1 MDENI
6 ISLIA
11 KELNISISQ
20 VKNTL
25 ELLEEGATVPFIA
38 RYRKE
43 RTKGLDE
50 EQIRVIQEN
59 YAYQVNLAKRK
70 EEVLARIETLGKLD
84 DEIIKNVNAC
94 TKLSQVEDIY
104 RPYKQK
110 KKTRASVAIANGLQ
124 PLADTFMSFPRYF
137 KETELDAYIN
147 ENVKDRETA
156 IQGACDIIAEKVSD
170 DVDVRNKILDSMT
183 NFGRIVTSE
192 KKGHEDNHKVY
203 KMYYDYSE
211 RVNTLAPHRVM
222 AIDRG
227 EKEKVLNVSISF
239 NEEYIENWVC
249 RRFIRFTN
257 SGTSEYVRAAIL
269 DGLKPLMEGMGIES
283 ANVIAIA
290 AATYGLVAGSL
301 MGGPTARGIINK
313 YNLKSTE
320 SETGVELNDMSEAD
334 REKAERVDVDSFT
347 NAAILLIVASGL
359 GTLLTAALNGI
370 EINIGNFHFS
380 FTFPTYIGAM
390 LIAAVIRNFCDAK
403 NIVLPSRALDLWGNV
418 SLSIFLAIALMSVAL
433 WQLASVA
440 VAMIAML
447 AAQTILM
454 YFYAR
459 FVVYNIMGRDY
470 EAAVMTAAFCGFGM
484 GATPNAMANMQAVT
498 KRFGP
503 APQAYFIVPL
513 VGSLFI
519 DFFNGL
525 IITGFLNVL
534 PIFG

>member
-1 MDENI
+1 MPQ
-6 ISLIA
+6 IA
-11 KELNISISQ
+11 LNM
-20 VKNTL
+20 
-25 ELLEEGATVPFIA
+25 
-38 RYRKE
+38 
-43 RTKGLDE
+43 
-50 EQIRVIQEN
+50 
-59 YAYQVNLAKRK
+59 YQTA
-70 EEVLARIETLGKLD
+70 
-84 DEIIKNVNAC
+84 
-94 TKLSQVEDIY
+94 
-104 RPYKQK
+104 
-110 KKTRASVAIANGLQ
+110 AIAMMLFVLGRFLTNRVEFLRKCCIPAPVVGGLIFAIVH
-124 PLADTFMSFPRYF
+124 LCLYMGGIVEFTFDS
-137 KETELDAYIN
+137 
-147 ENVKDRETA
+147 NVKDFFMTLFFTSVGYTA
-156 IQGACDIIAEKVSD
+156 CF
-170 DVDVRNKILDSMT
+170 RLL
-183 NFGRIVTSE
+183 
-192 KKGHEDNHKVY
+192 KKGGKKVITFLLVAIV
-203 KMYYDYSE
+203 MVCLQNVLSSI
-211 RVNTLAPHRVM
+211 LAGVFGWDLRL
-222 AIDRG
+222 G
-227 EKEKVLNVSISF
+227 LCTGSIPM
-239 NEEYIENWVC
+239 VGGH
-249 RRFIRFTN
+249 
-257 SGTSEYVRAAIL
+257 GTAGSY
-269 DGLKPLMEGMGIES
+269 GPLMEDMGIES

-403 NIVLPSRALDLWGNV
+403 HIVMPSRALDLWGNV

-498 KRFGP
+498 KRYGP
-503 APQAYFIVPL
+503 APQAYFVVPL

-525 IITGFLNVL
+525 IITGFLNIL

>member
-1 MDENI
+1 MQQ
-6 ISLIA
+6 IA
-11 KELNISISQ
+11 LNM
-20 VKNTL
+20 
-25 ELLEEGATVPFIA
+25 
-38 RYRKE
+38 
-43 RTKGLDE
+43 
-50 EQIRVIQEN
+50 
-59 YAYQVNLAKRK
+59 YQTA
-70 EEVLARIETLGKLD
+70 
-84 DEIIKNVNAC
+84 
-94 TKLSQVEDIY
+94 
-104 RPYKQK
+104 
-110 KKTRASVAIANGLQ
+110 AIAMMLFVLGRFLTNRVEFLKKCCIPAPVVGGLIFAIVH
-124 PLADTFMSFPRYF
+124 LCLYMGGIVEFTFDS
-137 KETELDAYIN
+137 
-147 ENVKDRETA
+147 NVKDFFMTLFFTSVGYTA
-156 IQGACDIIAEKVSD
+156 CF
-170 DVDVRNKILDSMT
+170 RLL
-183 NFGRIVTSE
+183 
-192 KKGHEDNHKVY
+192 KKGGKKVITFLLVAIV
-203 KMYYDYSE
+203 MVCLQNVLSSI
-211 RVNTLAPHRVM
+211 LAGVFGWDLRL
-222 AIDRG
+222 G
-227 EKEKVLNVSISF
+227 LCTGSIPM
-239 NEEYIENWVC
+239 VGGH
-249 RRFIRFTN
+249 
-257 SGTSEYVRAAIL
+257 GTAGSY
-269 DGLKPLMEGMGIES
+269 GPLMEGMGIES

-347 NAAILLIVASGL
+347 NAAILLIVAAGL

-370 EINIGNFHFS
+370 QINIGNFHFS

-403 NIVLPSRALDLWGNV
+403 HIVMPSRALDLWGNV

-459 FVVYNIMGRDY
+459 FVVYNIMGHDY

-498 KRFGP
+498 KRYGP
-503 APQAYFIVPL
+503 APQAYFVVPL

-525 IITGFLNVL
+525 IITGFLNIL

>member
-1 MDENI
+1 MPQ
-6 ISLIA
+6 IA
-11 KELNISISQ
+11 LNM
-20 VKNTL
+20 
-25 ELLEEGATVPFIA
+25 
-38 RYRKE
+38 
-43 RTKGLDE
+43 
-50 EQIRVIQEN
+50 
-59 YAYQVNLAKRK
+59 YQTA
-70 EEVLARIETLGKLD
+70 
-84 DEIIKNVNAC
+84 
-94 TKLSQVEDIY
+94 
-104 RPYKQK
+104 
-110 KKTRASVAIANGLQ
+110 AIAMMLFVLGRFLTNRVEFLRKCCIPAPVVGGLIFAIVH
-124 PLADTFMSFPRYF
+124 LCLYMGGIVEFTFDS
-137 KETELDAYIN
+137 
-147 ENVKDRETA
+147 NVKDFFMTLFFTSVGYTA
-156 IQGACDIIAEKVSD
+156 CF
-170 DVDVRNKILDSMT
+170 RLL
-183 NFGRIVTSE
+183 
-192 KKGHEDNHKVY
+192 KKGGKKVITFLLVAIV
-203 KMYYDYSE
+203 MVCLQNVLSSI
-211 RVNTLAPHRVM
+211 LAGVFGWDLRL
-222 AIDRG
+222 G
-227 EKEKVLNVSISF
+227 LCTGSIPM
-239 NEEYIENWVC
+239 VGGH
-249 RRFIRFTN
+249 
-257 SGTSEYVRAAIL
+257 GTAGSY
-269 DGLKPLMEGMGIES
+269 GPLMEDMGIES

-301 MGGPTARGIINK
+301 MGGPTARIINK

-347 NAAILLIVASGL
+347 NAAILLIVAAGL

-370 EINIGNFHFS
+370 QINIGNFHFS

-403 NIVLPSRALDLWGNV
+403 HIVMPSRALDLWGNV

-498 KRFGP
+498 KRYGP
-503 APQAYFIVPL
+503 APQAYFVVPL

-525 IITGFLNVL
+525 IITGFLNIL

>member
-1 MDENI
+1 MTQ
-6 ISLIA
+6 ISLNMFQTA
-11 KELNISISQ
+11 
-20 VKNTL
+20 
-25 ELLEEGATVPFIA
+25 
-38 RYRKE
+38 
-43 RTKGLDE
+43 
-50 EQIRVIQEN
+50 
-59 YAYQVNLAKRK
+59 
-70 EEVLARIETLGKLD
+70 
-84 DEIIKNVNAC
+84 
-94 TKLSQVEDIY
+94 
-104 RPYKQK
+104 
-110 KKTRASVAIANGLQ
+110 AIAMMLFVLGRFLTNRVEFLRKCCIPAPVVGGLIFAIVH
-124 PLADTFMSFPRYF
+124 LCLYLGGIVEFTFDS
-137 KETELDAYIN
+137 
-147 ENVKDRETA
+147 NVKDFFMTLFFTSVGYTA
-156 IQGACDIIAEKVSD
+156 CF
-170 DVDVRNKILDSMT
+170 RLL
-183 NFGRIVTSE
+183 
-192 KKGHEDNHKVY
+192 KKGGKKVITFLIVAIV
-203 KMYYDYSE
+203 MVCLQNVLSSI
-211 RVNTLAPHRVM
+211 LAGVFGWDLRL
-222 AIDRG
+222 G
-227 EKEKVLNVSISF
+227 LCTGSIPM
-239 NEEYIENWVC
+239 VGGH
-249 RRFIRFTN
+249 
-257 SGTSEYVRAAIL
+257 GTAGSY
-269 DGLKPLMEGMGIES
+269 GPLMEKMGIES

-320 SETGVELNDMSEAD
+320 SETGVELNDMSAAD

-403 NIVLPSRALDLWGNV
+403 HIVMPSRALDLWGNV

-454 YFYAR
+454 FFFAR

-498 KRFGP
+498 KRYGP
-503 APQAYFIVPL
+503 APQAYFVVPL

-525 IITGFLNVL
+525 IITGFLNIL

>member
-1 MDENI
+1 MPQ
-6 ISLIA
+6 IA
-11 KELNISISQ
+11 LNM
-20 VKNTL
+20 
-25 ELLEEGATVPFIA
+25 
-38 RYRKE
+38 
-43 RTKGLDE
+43 
-50 EQIRVIQEN
+50 
-59 YAYQVNLAKRK
+59 YQTA
-70 EEVLARIETLGKLD
+70 
-84 DEIIKNVNAC
+84 
-94 TKLSQVEDIY
+94 
-104 RPYKQK
+104 
-110 KKTRASVAIANGLQ
+110 AIAMMLFVLGRFLTNRVEFLRKCCIPAPVVGGLIFAIVH
-124 PLADTFMSFPRYF
+124 LCLYMGGIVEFTFDS
-137 KETELDAYIN
+137 
-147 ENVKDRETA
+147 NVKDFFMTLFFTSVGYTA
-156 IQGACDIIAEKVSD
+156 CF
-170 DVDVRNKILDSMT
+170 RLL
-183 NFGRIVTSE
+183 
-192 KKGHEDNHKVY
+192 KKGGKKVITFLLVAIV
-203 KMYYDYSE
+203 MVCLQNVLSSI
-211 RVNTLAPHRVM
+211 LAGVFGWDLRL
-222 AIDRG
+222 G
-227 EKEKVLNVSISF
+227 LCTGSIPM
-239 NEEYIENWVC
+239 VGGH
-249 RRFIRFTN
+249 
-257 SGTSEYVRAAIL
+257 GTAGSY
-269 DGLKPLMEGMGIES
+269 GPLMEDMGIES

-347 NAAILLIVASGL
+347 NAAILLIVAAGL
-359 GTLLTAALNGI
+359 GTLLTSALNGI
-370 EINIGNFHFS
+370 QINIGNFHFS

-403 NIVLPSRALDLWGNV
+403 HIVMPSRALDLWGNV

-440 VAMIAML
+440 VAMIVML

-498 KRFGP
+498 KRYGP
-503 APQAYFIVPL
+503 APQAYFVVPL

-525 IITGFLNVL
+525 IITGFLNIL

>member
-1 MDENI
+1 MTQ
-6 ISLIA
+6 ISLNMFQTA
-11 KELNISISQ
+11 
-20 VKNTL
+20 
-25 ELLEEGATVPFIA
+25 
-38 RYRKE
+38 
-43 RTKGLDE
+43 
-50 EQIRVIQEN
+50 
-59 YAYQVNLAKRK
+59 
-70 EEVLARIETLGKLD
+70 
-84 DEIIKNVNAC
+84 
-94 TKLSQVEDIY
+94 
-104 RPYKQK
+104 
-110 KKTRASVAIANGLQ
+110 AIAMMLFVLGRFLTNRVEFLRKCCIPAPVVGGLIFAIVH
-124 PLADTFMSFPRYF
+124 LCLYLGGIVEFTFDS
-137 KETELDAYIN
+137 
-147 ENVKDRETA
+147 NVKDFFMTLFFTSVGYTA
-156 IQGACDIIAEKVSD
+156 CF
-170 DVDVRNKILDSMT
+170 RLL
-183 NFGRIVTSE
+183 
-192 KKGHEDNHKVY
+192 KKGGKKVITFLLVAIV
-203 KMYYDYSE
+203 MVCLQNVLSSI
-211 RVNTLAPHRVM
+211 LAGVFGWDLRL
-222 AIDRG
+222 G
-227 EKEKVLNVSISF
+227 LCTGSIPM
-239 NEEYIENWVC
+239 VGGH
-249 RRFIRFTN
+249 
-257 SGTSEYVRAAIL
+257 GTAGSY
-269 DGLKPLMEGMGIES
+269 GPLMEGMGIES

-320 SETGVELNDMSEAD
+320 SETGVELSDMSAAD
-334 REKAERVDVDSFT
+334 REKAERVDVDAFT

-370 EINIGNFHFS
+370 QINIGNFHFS

-403 NIVLPSRALDLWGNV
+403 HIVMPSRALDLWGNV

-459 FVVYNIMGRDY
+459 FVVYNIMGHDY

-498 KRFGP
+498 KRYGP
-503 APQAYFIVPL
+503 APQAYFVVPL

-534 PIFG
+534 PVFG

>member
-1 MDENI
+1 MQQ
-6 ISLIA
+6 IA
-11 KELNISISQ
+11 LNM
-20 VKNTL
+20 
-25 ELLEEGATVPFIA
+25 
-38 RYRKE
+38 
-43 RTKGLDE
+43 
-50 EQIRVIQEN
+50 
-59 YAYQVNLAKRK
+59 YQTA
-70 EEVLARIETLGKLD
+70 
-84 DEIIKNVNAC
+84 
-94 TKLSQVEDIY
+94 
-104 RPYKQK
+104 
-110 KKTRASVAIANGLQ
+110 AIAMMLFVLGRFLTNRVEFLRKCCIPAPVVGGLIFAIVH
-124 PLADTFMSFPRYF
+124 LCLYLGGIVEFTFDS
-137 KETELDAYIN
+137 
-147 ENVKDRETA
+147 NVKDFFMTLFFTSVGYTA
-156 IQGACDIIAEKVSD
+156 CF
-170 DVDVRNKILDSMT
+170 RLL
-183 NFGRIVTSE
+183 
-192 KKGHEDNHKVY
+192 KKGGKKVITFLLVAIV
-203 KMYYDYSE
+203 MVCLQNVLSSI
-211 RVNTLAPHRVM
+211 LAGVFGWDLRL
-222 AIDRG
+222 G
-227 EKEKVLNVSISF
+227 LCTGSIPM
-239 NEEYIENWVC
+239 VGGH
-249 RRFIRFTN
+249 
-257 SGTSEYVRAAIL
+257 GTAGSY
-269 DGLKPLMEGMGIES
+269 GPLMEGMGIES

-347 NAAILLIVASGL
+347 NAAILLIVAAGL

-403 NIVLPSRALDLWGNV
+403 HIVMPSRALDLWGNV

-498 KRFGP
+498 KRYGP
-503 APQAYFIVPL
+503 APQAYFVVPL

-525 IITGFLNVL
+525 IITGFLNIL

>member
-1 MDENI
+1 MPQ
-6 ISLIA
+6 IA
-11 KELNISISQ
+11 LNM
-20 VKNTL
+20 
-25 ELLEEGATVPFIA
+25 
-38 RYRKE
+38 
-43 RTKGLDE
+43 
-50 EQIRVIQEN
+50 
-59 YAYQVNLAKRK
+59 YQTA
-70 EEVLARIETLGKLD
+70 
-84 DEIIKNVNAC
+84 
-94 TKLSQVEDIY
+94 
-104 RPYKQK
+104 
-110 KKTRASVAIANGLQ
+110 AIAMMLFVLGRFLTNRVEFLRKCCIPAPVVGGLIFAIVH
-124 PLADTFMSFPRYF
+124 LCLYMGGIVEFTFDS
-137 KETELDAYIN
+137 
-147 ENVKDRETA
+147 NVKDFFMTLFFTSVGYTA
-156 IQGACDIIAEKVSD
+156 CF
-170 DVDVRNKILDSMT
+170 RLL
-183 NFGRIVTSE
+183 
-192 KKGHEDNHKVY
+192 KKGGKKVITFLLVAIV
-203 KMYYDYSE
+203 MVCLQNVLSSI
-211 RVNTLAPHRVM
+211 LAGVFGWDLRL
-222 AIDRG
+222 G
-227 EKEKVLNVSISF
+227 LCTGSIPM
-239 NEEYIENWVC
+239 VGGH
-249 RRFIRFTN
+249 
-257 SGTSEYVRAAIL
+257 GTAGSY
-269 DGLKPLMEGMGIES
+269 GPLMEDMGIES

-347 NAAILLIVASGL
+347 NAAILLIVAAGL

-370 EINIGNFHFS
+370 QINIGNFHFS

-403 NIVLPSRALDLWGNV
+403 HIVMPSRALDLWGNV

-498 KRFGP
+498 KRYGP
-503 APQAYFIVPL
+503 APQAYFVVPL
-513 VGSLFI
+513 VGALFI

-525 IITGFLNVL
+525 IITGFLNIL

>member
-1 MDENI
+1 MQQ
-6 ISLIA
+6 IA
-11 KELNISISQ
+11 LNM
-20 VKNTL
+20 
-25 ELLEEGATVPFIA
+25 
-38 RYRKE
+38 
-43 RTKGLDE
+43 
-50 EQIRVIQEN
+50 
-59 YAYQVNLAKRK
+59 YQTA
-70 EEVLARIETLGKLD
+70 
-84 DEIIKNVNAC
+84 
-94 TKLSQVEDIY
+94 
-104 RPYKQK
+104 
-110 KKTRASVAIANGLQ
+110 AIAMMLFVLGRFLTNRVEFLKKCCIPAPVVGGLIFAIVH
-124 PLADTFMSFPRYF
+124 LCLYLGGIVEFTFDS
-137 KETELDAYIN
+137 
-147 ENVKDRETA
+147 NVKDFFMTLFFTSVGYTA
-156 IQGACDIIAEKVSD
+156 CF
-170 DVDVRNKILDSMT
+170 RLL
-183 NFGRIVTSE
+183 
-192 KKGHEDNHKVY
+192 KKGGKKVITFLLVAIV
-203 KMYYDYSE
+203 MVCLQNVLSSI
-211 RVNTLAPHRVM
+211 LAGVFGWDLRL
-222 AIDRG
+222 G
-227 EKEKVLNVSISF
+227 LCTGSIPM
-239 NEEYIENWVC
+239 VGGH
-249 RRFIRFTN
+249 
-257 SGTSEYVRAAIL
+257 GTAGSY
-269 DGLKPLMEGMGIES
+269 GPLMEGMGIES

-347 NAAILLIVASGL
+347 NAAILLIVAAGL

-403 NIVLPSRALDLWGNV
+403 HIVMPSRALDLWGNV

-498 KRFGP
+498 KRYGP
-503 APQAYFIVPL
+503 APQAYFVVPL

-525 IITGFLNVL
+525 IITGFLNIL

>member
-1 MDENI
+1 MQQ
-6 ISLIA
+6 IA
-11 KELNISISQ
+11 LNM
-20 VKNTL
+20 
-25 ELLEEGATVPFIA
+25 
-38 RYRKE
+38 
-43 RTKGLDE
+43 
-50 EQIRVIQEN
+50 
-59 YAYQVNLAKRK
+59 YQTA
-70 EEVLARIETLGKLD
+70 
-84 DEIIKNVNAC
+84 
-94 TKLSQVEDIY
+94 
-104 RPYKQK
+104 
-110 KKTRASVAIANGLQ
+110 AIAMMLFVLGRFLTNRVEFLRKCCIPAPVVGGLIFAIVH
-124 PLADTFMSFPRYF
+124 LCLYMGGIVEFTFDS
-137 KETELDAYIN
+137 
-147 ENVKDRETA
+147 NVKDFFMTLFFTSVGYTA
-156 IQGACDIIAEKVSD
+156 CF
-170 DVDVRNKILDSMT
+170 RLL
-183 NFGRIVTSE
+183 
-192 KKGHEDNHKVY
+192 KKGGKKVITFLLVAIV
-203 KMYYDYSE
+203 MVCLQNVLSSI
-211 RVNTLAPHRVM
+211 LAGVFGWDLRL
-222 AIDRG
+222 G
-227 EKEKVLNVSISF
+227 LCTGSIPM
-239 NEEYIENWVC
+239 VGGH
-249 RRFIRFTN
+249 
-257 SGTSEYVRAAIL
+257 GTAGSY
-269 DGLKPLMEGMGIES
+269 GPLMEGMGIES

-347 NAAILLIVASGL
+347 NAAILLIVAAGL

-403 NIVLPSRALDLWGNV
+403 HIVMPSRALDLWGNV

-447 AAQTILM
+447 AAQTVLM

-498 KRFGP
+498 KRYGP
-503 APQAYFIVPL
+503 APQAYFVVPL

-525 IITGFLNVL
+525 IITGFLNIL

>member
-1 MDENI
+1 MPQ
-6 ISLIA
+6 IA
-11 KELNISISQ
+11 LNM
-20 VKNTL
+20 
-25 ELLEEGATVPFIA
+25 
-38 RYRKE
+38 
-43 RTKGLDE
+43 
-50 EQIRVIQEN
+50 
-59 YAYQVNLAKRK
+59 YQTA
-70 EEVLARIETLGKLD
+70 
-84 DEIIKNVNAC
+84 
-94 TKLSQVEDIY
+94 
-104 RPYKQK
+104 
-110 KKTRASVAIANGLQ
+110 AIAMMLFVLGRFLTNRVEFLRKCCIPAPVVGGLIFAIVH
-124 PLADTFMSFPRYF
+124 LCLYMGGIVEFTFDS
-137 KETELDAYIN
+137 
-147 ENVKDRETA
+147 NVKDFFMTLFFTSVGYTA
-156 IQGACDIIAEKVSD
+156 CF
-170 DVDVRNKILDSMT
+170 RLL
-183 NFGRIVTSE
+183 
-192 KKGHEDNHKVY
+192 KKGGKTVLTFLLVAIVMVCLQNVL
-203 KMYYDYSE
+203 SSI
-211 RVNTLAPHRVM
+211 LAGVFGWDLRL
-222 AIDRG
+222 G
-227 EKEKVLNVSISF
+227 LCTGSIPM
-239 NEEYIENWVC
+239 VGGH
-249 RRFIRFTN
+249 
-257 SGTSEYVRAAIL
+257 GTAGSY
-269 DGLKPLMEGMGIES
+269 GPLMEDMGIES

-347 NAAILLIVASGL
+347 NAAILLIVAAGL

-370 EINIGNFHFS
+370 QINIGNFHFS

-403 NIVLPSRALDLWGNV
+403 HIVMPSRALDLWGNV

-498 KRFGP
+498 KRYGP
-503 APQAYFIVPL
+503 APQAYFVVPL

-525 IITGFLNVL
+525 IITGFLNIL

>member
-1 MDENI
+1 MPQ
-6 ISLIA
+6 IA
-11 KELNISISQ
+11 LNM
-20 VKNTL
+20 
-25 ELLEEGATVPFIA
+25 
-38 RYRKE
+38 
-43 RTKGLDE
+43 
-50 EQIRVIQEN
+50 
-59 YAYQVNLAKRK
+59 YQTA
-70 EEVLARIETLGKLD
+70 
-84 DEIIKNVNAC
+84 
-94 TKLSQVEDIY
+94 
-104 RPYKQK
+104 
-110 KKTRASVAIANGLQ
+110 AIAMMLFVLGRFLTNRVEFLRKCCIPAPVVGGLIFAIVH
-124 PLADTFMSFPRYF
+124 LCLYMGGIVEFTFDS
-137 KETELDAYIN
+137 
-147 ENVKDRETA
+147 NVKDFFMTLFFTSVGYTA
-156 IQGACDIIAEKVSD
+156 CF
-170 DVDVRNKILDSMT
+170 RLL
-183 NFGRIVTSE
+183 
-192 KKGHEDNHKVY
+192 KKGDKKVITFLLVAIV
-203 KMYYDYSE
+203 MVCLQNVLSS
-211 RVNTLAPHRVM
+211 VLAGVFGWDLRL
-222 AIDRG
+222 G
-227 EKEKVLNVSISF
+227 LCTGSIPM
-239 NEEYIENWVC
+239 VGGH
-249 RRFIRFTN
+249 
-257 SGTSEYVRAAIL
+257 GTAGSY
-269 DGLKPLMEGMGIES
+269 GPLMESMGIES

-347 NAAILLIVASGL
+347 NAAILLIVAAGL
-359 GTLLTAALNGI
+359 GTLLTSALNGI
-370 EINIGNFHFS
+370 QINIGNFHFS

-403 NIVLPSRALDLWGNV
+403 HIVMPSRALDLWGNV

-440 VAMIAML
+440 VAMIVML

-454 YFYAR
+454 FFFAR

-498 KRFGP
+498 KRYGP
-503 APQAYFIVPL
+503 APQAYFVVPL

-525 IITGFLNVL
+525 IITGFLNIL

>member
-1 MDENI
+1 MPQ
-6 ISLIA
+6 IA
-11 KELNISISQ
+11 LNM
-20 VKNTL
+20 
-25 ELLEEGATVPFIA
+25 
-38 RYRKE
+38 
-43 RTKGLDE
+43 
-50 EQIRVIQEN
+50 
-59 YAYQVNLAKRK
+59 YQTA
-70 EEVLARIETLGKLD
+70 
-84 DEIIKNVNAC
+84 
-94 TKLSQVEDIY
+94 
-104 RPYKQK
+104 
-110 KKTRASVAIANGLQ
+110 AIAMMLFVLGRFMTNRVEFLRKCCIPAPVVGGLIFAIVH
-124 PLADTFMSFPRYF
+124 LCLYMGGIVEFTFDS
-137 KETELDAYIN
+137 
-147 ENVKDRETA
+147 NVKDFFMTLFFTSVGYTA
-156 IQGACDIIAEKVSD
+156 CF
-170 DVDVRNKILDSMT
+170 RLL
-183 NFGRIVTSE
+183 
-192 KKGHEDNHKVY
+192 KKGGKKVITFLLVAIV
-203 KMYYDYSE
+203 MVCLQNVLSS
-211 RVNTLAPHRVM
+211 VLAGVFGWDLRL
-222 AIDRG
+222 G
-227 EKEKVLNVSISF
+227 LCTGSIPM
-239 NEEYIENWVC
+239 VGGH
-249 RRFIRFTN
+249 
-257 SGTSEYVRAAIL
+257 GTAGSY
-269 DGLKPLMEGMGIES
+269 GPLMESMGIES

-347 NAAILLIVASGL
+347 NAAILLIVAAGL
-359 GTLLTAALNGI
+359 GTLLTSALNGI
-370 EINIGNFHFS
+370 QINIGNFHFS

-403 NIVLPSRALDLWGNV
+403 HIVMPSRALDLWGNV

-440 VAMIAML
+440 VAMIVML

-454 YFYAR
+454 FFFAR

-498 KRFGP
+498 KRYGP
-503 APQAYFIVPL
+503 APQAYFVVPL

-525 IITGFLNVL
+525 IITGFLNIL

>member
-1 MDENI
+1 MQQ
-6 ISLIA
+6 IA
-11 KELNISISQ
+11 LNMYQ
-20 VKNTL
+20 T
-25 ELLEEGATVPFIA
+25 AAIA
-38 RYRKE
+38 MM
-43 RTKGLDE
+43 LF
-50 EQIRVIQEN
+50 
-59 YAYQVNLAKRK
+59 
-70 EEVLARIETLGKLD
+70 VLGRFLTNRIEFLKKCCIPAPVVGGL
-84 DEIIKNVNAC
+84 IFALAHLALRMAGV
-94 TKLSQVEDIY
+94 VEF
-104 RPYKQK
+104 
-110 KKTRASVAIANGLQ
+110 
-124 PLADTFMSFPRYF
+124 TFDS
-137 KETELDAYIN
+137 
-147 ENVKDRETA
+147 NVKDFFMTLFFTSVGYTA
-156 IQGACDIIAEKVSD
+156 CF
-170 DVDVRNKILDSMT
+170 RLL
-183 NFGRIVTSE
+183 
-192 KKGHEDNHKVY
+192 KKGGKKVI
-203 KMYYDYSE
+203 
-211 RVNTLAPHRVM
+211 TFL
-222 AIDRG
+222 
-227 EKEKVLNVSISF
+227 LVSIVM
-239 NEEYIENWVC
+239 VC
-249 RRFIRFTN
+249 LQNVLSSVLAGVFGWDLRLGLCTGSIPMVGGH
-257 SGTSEYVRAAIL
+257 GTAGSY
-269 DGLKPLMEGMGIES
+269 GPLMEGMGIES

-320 SETGVELNDMSEAD
+320 SETGVELDDMSAAD
-334 REKAERVDVDSFT
+334 REKAERVDVDAFT

-403 NIVLPSRALDLWGNV
+403 HIVMPSRALDLWGNV

-498 KRFGP
+498 KRYGP
-503 APQAYFIVPL
+503 APQAYFVVPL

-525 IITGFLNVL
+525 IITGFLNIL